1 MAKFFA
7 DTLTFNADEK
17 WFADFFSD
25 ISNLRLIM
33 PDEIENWNVEG
44 DQCSFTIKNLGL
56 LKMEKGFV
64 NSNAEYEYIS
74 TAESK
79 VDFTLIFKFQ
89 KEAAATSSGQFE
101 IHTDINPLV
110 EMMVKRPLMNFV
122 NLLTKN
128 LQGQLP

>member
-1 MAKFFA
+1 MAKFIA
-7 DTLTFNADEK
+7 DTLTFNADKK

-64 NSNAEYEYIS
+64 NPNAEYEYIS

>member
-1 MAKFFA
+1 MAKFIA

-25 ISNLRLIM
+25 IGNLRLIM

-89 KEAAATSSGQFE
+89 KEAPATSSGQFE

-128 LQGQLP
+128 LQGHHF